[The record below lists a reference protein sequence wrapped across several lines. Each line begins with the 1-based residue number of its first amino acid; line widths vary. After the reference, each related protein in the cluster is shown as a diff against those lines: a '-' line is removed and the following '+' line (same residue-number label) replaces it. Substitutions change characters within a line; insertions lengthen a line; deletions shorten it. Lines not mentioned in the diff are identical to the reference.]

1 MAEQGSCDS
10 SKCCK
15 VQIGQPAPA
24 FTVDALDGKDFKQIS
39 LSDYKGK
46 WVCLFFYPLD
56 FTFVCPTE
64 IVQFSDRS
72 KEFEERGCQ
81 VIGGSTDS
89 KFSHLGWCTSHPE
102 LKDLKIP
109 LIADFTKSI
118 ARDYGILKEDLGA
131 TYRGTF
137 IIDPDQNIRFI
148 YITDLD
154 VGRSVDEVLRV
165 LDALQTEGLKPCGW
179 KKGDKLLEV

>member
-1 MAEQGSCDS
+1 MSEKGCCEQKTCA
-10 SKCCK
+10 K
-15 VQIGQPAPA
+15 VQIGHPAPA

-64 IVQFSDRS
+64 IVEFSDRS
-72 KEFEERGCQ
+72 KEFEERGCH

-89 KFSHLGWCTSHPE
+89 KFSHLGWCSNHPE
-102 LKDLKIP
+102 LKSLKIP

-137 IIDPDQNIRFI
+137 IIDPNQNIRFI

-179 KKGDKLLEV
+179 KKGDNVLSV